1 MGMNFIEAL
10 DDEMTSLFGGLSG
23 GYFHDPW
30 MPSPISL
37 ETVTGIA
44 LRFAVEGKLT
54 SAEEIETGHIN
65 STWKVGFE
73 TEDGQERQYI
83 LQRINA
89 TVFENPMAVMKNVER
104 VTRHIN
110 ARVMRTKKDQSGQTL
125 ALYPGRDGKFW
136 VSDEGDGVWR
146 CYNFIEGCRT
156 YNVVENERQAYQAA
170 RAFGAFQDLVSDLSS
185 ELLVETIPGFHDTRA
200 RYDRLMKAVEAD
212 ACGRLAEV
220 EEELAFIRECE
231 GDVDRVLGLLARG
244 EMPQRITHNDTKIN
258 NVMINEESDEAVC
271 VIDLDTVMPGSV
283 LYDFGDMVRSA
294 VSPAAEDETDLSKVM
309 VRMPIFEALVD
320 GYLSSAGG
328 FLNEVEVAN
337 LAFSA
342 KLITLE
348 VGMRFLTDH
357 LEGDRYF
364 KIHHAG
370 HNLERCR
377 TQLRL
382 VKCLEEKMGEMEAVV
397 RASFAK
403 VGATGGFDA

>member
-1 MGMNFIEAL
+1 MSSLIGLEA
-10 DDEMTSLFGGLSG
+10 
-23 GYFHDPW
+23 
-30 MPSPISL
+30 
-37 ETVTGIA
+37 VTGIA
-44 LRFAVEGKLT
+44 LKFAIEGKLT

-73 TEDGQERQYI
+73 TEDGEVRRFI

-89 TVFENPMAVMKNVER
+89 SVFKDPMGVMRNVER

-110 ARVMRTKKDQSGQTL
+110 ERVMRKKEDVSGQTL
-125 ALYPGRDGKFW
+125 ALYPGRDGRFW
-136 VSDEGDGVWR
+136 VPDEADGIWR

-156 YNVVENERQAYQAA
+156 YDVVENEGQAYQAA
-170 RAFGAFQDLVSDLSS
+170 RAFGAFQDLVSDLSP
-185 ELLVETIPGFHDTRA
+185 ELLVETIPGFHDTRS
-200 RYDRLMKAVEAD
+200 RYEHLMAVVEEN
-212 ACGRLAEV
+212 ACGRVAEV
-220 EEELAFIRECE
+220 GEELAFIRERE
-231 GDVDRVLGLLARG
+231 GEVDRVLNLLGRG
-244 EMPQRITHNDTKIN
+244 DIPLRITHNDTKIN
-258 NVMINEESDEAVC
+258 NVMIDEASDEAVC

-283 LYDFGDMVRSA
+283 LYDFGDLVRTA
-294 VSPAAEDETDLSKVM
+294 VSPAEEDETELSKIV

-328 FLNEVEVAN
+328 FLNDSEVTN

-348 VGMRFLTDH
+348 VAMRFLTDH

-377 TQLRL
+377 AQLRL
-382 VKCLEEKMGEMEAVV
+382 VAELEGKMGEMEACVLDRV
-397 RASFAK
+397 KTLSC
-403 VGATGGFDA
+403 GARDSDG